1 MDILNN
7 LGFSLNATMPIF
19 LMMILG
25 YLLRRFGFIDE
36 ITTKNINRLVFRIFL
51 PALLFMDLISQDFLA
66 IWDTKMVLFCFIS
79 TVLSIGLAILM
90 ALMHKE
96 VRERGEIIQAAY
108 RSGAATLGIAF
119 MSNIYDDTSMI
130 ALMIIGSV
138 PLYNIAAVII
148 LSITSPENDKS
159 LPGSALI
166 KRTVKDV
173 ITNPIILGIII
184 GMTWSLCRLPMP
196 AIAEKSLTYLGNL
209 ASPLALIGL
218 GSTFEFTDIRRK
230 WKPTLLVTI
239 TKLFAFCIIF
249 LPIAIA
255 LGFTDQKL
263 VAILTML
270 GSATTSS
277 CYIMAKN
284 MGHDGVI
291 SSCAVMI
298 TTLLSS
304 FSLTMWL
311 FILRTLGYI

>member
-1 MDILNN
+1 MNLLSN

-19 LMMILG
+19 LMMLLG
-25 YLLRRFGFIDE
+25 YILRRVGFLDE
-36 ITTKNINRLVFRIFL
+36 ISTGNINRLVFRIFL
-51 PALLFMDLISQDFLA
+51 PALLFMDLINQDFLA
-66 IWDTKMVLFCFIS
+66 IWDTKMVLFCFVS
-79 TVLSIGLAILM
+79 TACSIGLAIFL
-90 ALMHKE
+90 AFTHKE
-96 VRERGEIIQAAY
+96 KRERGEIMQAAY

-119 MSNIYDDTSMI
+119 MSNSYNETSMI

-148 LSITSPENDKS
+148 LSLTSPENDKS
-159 LPGSALI
+159 LPAGTIAKKTALDLA
-166 KRTVKDV
+166 K
-173 ITNPIILGIII
+173 NPIILGIIL
-184 GMTWSLCRLPMP
+184 GMAWSLLHLPMP
-196 AIAEKSLTYLGNL
+196 TIAEKTLSYLANL

-218 GSTFEFTDIRRK
+218 GSTFEFMDIKRK
-230 WKPTLLVTI
+230 WKPTALI
-239 TKLFAFCIIF
+239 TVSKLFLFCIIF
-249 LPIAIA
+249 LPIAVS
-255 LGFTDQKL
+255 LGFTDHKL